1 MKKRQRKKQYKK
13 EIKRIEGLKNEL
25 ESKGYAT
32 SNIELP
38 ELNHDKIYVSDIKKL
53 KSIKSDDIIKDSLDL
68 LDEKQRKS
76 YDKMKVTLPQ
86 EKPQMPLQVD
96 IVISNYLK
104 SLKQFPKMAEPV
116 LSSWINELIQSEG
129 KERVAIMLQEGM
141 DRGVMIDWQSAYTQ
155 DGLMNHISD
164 MLEFLP
170 EIGEYTKETF
180 VGLFENL
187 EVWNDYK

>member
-13 EIKRIEGLKNEL
+13 EIKRIENLKNEL

-38 ELNHDKIYVSDIKKL
+38 ELKPGKIYVSDIKNL
-53 KSIKSDDIIKDSLDL
+53 KAIKSDDIIKDSIDL

-76 YDKMKVTLPQ
+76 YDKMKVTPPQ
-86 EKPQMPLQVD
+86 EKRQIPLQVD
-96 IVISNYLK
+96 IVISNYLN

-129 KERVAIMLQEGM
+129 KERVAIMLQGGM

-155 DGLMNHISD
+155 YGLMNHISD
-164 MLEFLP
+164 MLEFLA

-187 EVWNDYK
+187 EVWNDYR